1 MFGREGNGIK
11 NEKRGFQAGGKEARW
26 AAWAWGCG
34 CAAGE
39 ADGYERLGGR
49 LDWLASRSH
58 LLLHG
63 AENTVVVF
71 VHTISR
77 RGMVMIELVFVD

>member
-1 MFGREGNGIK
+1 MGSVGVACGR
-11 NEKRGFQAGGKEARW
+11 
-26 AAWAWGCG
+26 AAWA
-34 CAAGE
+34 
-39 ADGYERLGGR
+39 RLMDTSGWVGG
-49 LDWLASRSH
+49 WTGWHLA

-77 RGMVMIELVFVD
+77 RGMVMIELVFID

>member
-1 MFGREGNGIK
+1 MRKGVFKREGRR
-11 NEKRGFQAGGKEARW
+11 RGGQRGR
-26 AAWAWGCG
+26 
-34 CAAGE
+34 AAGE
-39 ADGYERLGGR
+39 ADGSERLGGR

-77 RGMVMIELVFVD
+77 RGMVMIKLVFVD

>member
-1 MFGREGNGIK
+1 MFGREGNGTR
-11 NEKRGFQAGGKEARW
+11 NEKRGFQAGGKEAKW
-26 AAWAWGCG
+26 AAWAC
-34 CAAGE
+34 CVGE

>member
-1 MFGREGNGIK
+1 MRKGVFRREERRRSGR
-11 NEKRGFQAGGKEARW
+11 R
-26 AAWAWGCG
+26 GCG
-34 CAAGE
+34 VWACCVGE
-39 ADGYERLGGR
+39 ADGYEQLGGR

>member
-1 MFGREGNGIK
+1 MRKGVFRREGRR
-11 NEKRGFQAGGKEARW
+11 RGGQRERGVW
-26 AAWAWGCG
+26 AC
-34 CAAGE
+34 CVGE
-39 ADGYERLGGR
+39 ADRYERLGGR

>member
-1 MFGREGNGIK
+1 MGSVGVGGCEG
-11 NEKRGFQAGGKEARW
+11 
-26 AAWAWGCG
+26 
-34 CAAGE
+34 AAGE
-39 ADGYERLGGR
+39 ADGSERLGGR

-77 RGMVMIELVFVD
+77 CGVVMIKFVFVD